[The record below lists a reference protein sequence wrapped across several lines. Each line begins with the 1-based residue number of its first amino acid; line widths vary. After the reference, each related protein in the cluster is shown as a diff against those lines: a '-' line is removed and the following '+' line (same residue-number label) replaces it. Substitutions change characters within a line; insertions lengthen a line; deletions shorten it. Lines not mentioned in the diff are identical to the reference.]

1 LSIRT
6 RLLLLTLG
14 LLVPLVLVGLYNQ
27 SDAWSTSRELLNRS
41 MEHQAKLAAT
51 AFEQW
56 VGAQRQTLLTVSDL
70 ARTGT
75 ANNAALREYLN
86 SVVKTRPTWLNVEI
100 VDPAGEVVL
109 SQTAKKWNL
118 EATPLTNL
126 KARLDESRSLVIA
139 TEQISDKQLRLLTMA
154 MPLADGNFVV
164 ARIDGTS
171 ASDVF
176 KQLELPEDHIIAV
189 FDPNGRLIFRSQI
202 SPEQLSLDVSQTPLL
217 TALSGKRTGV
227 IEVESPYDKIDRVYG
242 LARIDSVDAVVAVG
256 LPRDDLYGGAQQQ
269 LRQQVLLGL
278 LIACLAVFAAFF
290 IARGIAE
297 PLRRLTVAAKAFG
310 EGELSVRSGVED
322 DPAVRE
328 LGMTFN
334 QMARKI
340 EAREEKLKELDQ
352 LKSEFVSSVSHE
364 LRTPLTT
371 IKTLIRLLQR
381 SSLPEDTREEYLE
394 TIAGECDRQIDLVQ
408 NLLDLTRLES
418 GSYHPVMEDID
429 PAETIDSVVGLHR
442 NFADSR
448 AIRLQ
453 LFTPPEPLP
462 NVRTDRTAL
471 YRILS
476 GLIENA
482 LKYTPEFGSV
492 KVIAGR
498 VDGDLVIEVQD
509 NGCGIAKEDLGRI
522 FEKFYRG
529 RPLSISAIGATRNGS
544 TPDVL
549 FNADPIPGMGLGLY
563 IVKALVDQ
571 VGGEIDVKSPVAGGA
586 GTAFIVRLPASTK
599 RPRLEQLT
607 EQQHPHDEQEQM
619 DHRPADP
626 KREAQ

>member
-1 LSIRT
+1 MSIRA

-14 LLVPLVLVGLYNQ
+14 LLVPLMLVGLYNQ
-27 SDAWSTSRELLNRS
+27 SDAWGTSRELLNRS
-41 MEHQAKLAAT
+41 MEQQAKLAAT

-70 ARTGT
+70 AQTGT
-75 ANNAALREYLN
+75 ANNAVLREYLN
-86 SVVKTRPTWLNVEI
+86 SVVKTRPAWLNVEI
-100 VDPAGEVVL
+100 VNPAGEVVL

-118 EATPLTNL
+118 HATPVENL
-126 KARLDESRSLVIA
+126 KARIDESRSLVIA

-154 MPLADGNFVV
+154 MPLSDGNFVV

-189 FDPNGRLIFRSQI
+189 FDRDGGLIFRSQVT
-202 SPEQLSLDVSQTPLL
+202 PEQFSLDVSQTPLL
-217 TALSGKRTGV
+217 TALSGRRTGV

-242 LARIDSVDAVVAVG
+242 LARIDSVDAAVAVG

-269 LRQQVLLGL
+269 LRQQLLL
-278 LIACLAVFAAFF
+278 SSLIACLAVFAAFF
-290 IARGIAE
+290 IARGIVE
-297 PLRRLTVAAKAFG
+297 PLRRLTDAAKAFG
-310 EGELSVRSGVED
+310 EGDLTVRGGVEN

-328 LGMTFN
+328 LGLTFN

-340 EAREEKLKELDQ
+340 EAREEKLKELDS

-371 IKTLIRLLQR
+371 IKTLTRLLQR
-381 SSLPEDTREEYLE
+381 GSLPEDTRQEYLE

-418 GSYHPVMEDID
+418 GSDHPMIEETD
-429 PAETIDSVVGLHR
+429 PVETINSVVGLHR
-442 NFADSR
+442 NFAESR

-453 LFTPPEPLP
+453 VFTPPEHLP
-462 NVRTDRTAL
+462 NVLTDRTAL

-482 LKYTPEFGSV
+482 LKYTSEFGVV

-498 VDGDLVIEVQD
+498 VDDDVVIEVQD
-509 NGCGIAKEDLGRI
+509 NGCGIASEDLERV

-529 RPLSISAIGATRNGS
+529 RPLSISAVGTTVNGS
-544 TPDVL
+544 SADAVL
-549 FNADPIPGMGLGLY
+549 NPEPVPGMGLGLY

-571 VGGEIDVKSPVAGGA
+571 VGGTIDVKSPANGTGA
-586 GTAFIVRLPASTK
+586 GTAFIVRLPTAAANEEIS
-599 RPRLEQLT
+599 
-607 EQQHPHDEQEQM
+607 
-619 DHRPADP
+619 
-626 KREAQ
+626 EAV

>member
-1 LSIRT
+1 MSIRA

-14 LLVPLVLVGLYNQ
+14 LLVPLMLVGLYNQ

-41 MEHQAKLAAT
+41 MEQQAKLAAT

-70 ARTGT
+70 AQSGT
-75 ANNAALREYLN
+75 ANNATLREYLN
-86 SVVKTRPTWLNVEI
+86 SVVKTRPAWLNVEI
-100 VDPAGEVVL
+100 VNPAGEVVL

-118 EATPLTNL
+118 QATPIENL
-126 KARLDESRSLVIA
+126 KQRIAENHSLVIA

-171 ASDVF
+171 ASEVF
-176 KQLELPEDHIIAV
+176 KRLELPEDHIIAV
-189 FDPNGRLIFRSQI
+189 FDRDGRLIFRSQV
-202 SPEQLSLDVSQTPLL
+202 SPEQFSLDVSQTPLL
-217 TALSGKRTGV
+217 TALSGRRTGV

-242 LARIDSVDAVVAVG
+242 LARIDSVDAAVAVG

-269 LRQQVLLGL
+269 LRQQLLLSL
-278 LIACLAVFAAFF
+278 LIACLAVFAAFL
-290 IARGIAE
+290 IARGITE
-297 PLRRLTVAAKAFG
+297 PLRRLTDAAKAFG
-310 EGELSVRSGVED
+310 EGDMTVRSGVEN

-328 LGMTFN
+328 LGLTFN

-340 EAREEKLKELDQ
+340 EAREEKLKELDS

-371 IKTLIRLLQR
+371 IKTLTRLLQR
-381 SSLPEDTREEYLE
+381 GSLPDDTRQEYLE

-418 GSYHPVMEDID
+418 GSYHPVIEETD
-429 PAETIDSVVGLHR
+429 PVETINSVVGLHR
-442 NFADSR
+442 NLAESR

-453 LFTPPEPLP
+453 VFTPPEHLP
-462 NVRTDRTAL
+462 NVMTDRTAL

-476 GLIENA
+476 GLVENA
-482 LKYTPEFGSV
+482 LKYTSEFGVV

-498 VDGDLVIEVQD
+498 VDDDVVIEVQD
-509 NGCGIAKEDLGRI
+509 NGCGIAKEDLERV

-529 RPLSISAIGATRNGS
+529 RPLSISAVGTTVNGS
-544 TPDVL
+544 SADAVL
-549 FNADPIPGMGLGLY
+549 NPEPVPGMGLGLY

-571 VGGEIDVKSPVAGGA
+571 VGGTIDVKSPANGSGA
-586 GTAFIVRLPASTK
+586 GTAFVVRLPAV
-599 RPRLEQLT
+599 T
-607 EQQHPHDEQEQM
+607 ES
-619 DHRPADP
+619 
-626 KREAQ
+626 EAVSEAT

>member
-1 LSIRT
+1 MSIRA

-14 LLVPLVLVGLYNQ
+14 LLVPLMLVGLYNQ
-27 SDAWSTSRELLNRS
+27 SDTWSTSRGLLNRS
-41 MEHQAKLAAT
+41 MEQQARLAAT

-70 ARTGT
+70 AQSGT
-75 ANNAALREYLN
+75 ANNATLREYLN
-86 SVVKTRPTWLNVEI
+86 SVVKTRPAWLNVEI
-100 VDPAGEVVL
+100 VNPAGEVVL
-109 SQTAKKWNL
+109 AQTAKKWNL
-118 EATPLTNL
+118 HATPIENL
-126 KARLDESRSLVIA
+126 KERIAETRSLVIA

-176 KQLELPEDHIIAV
+176 KRLELPEDHIIAV
-189 FDPNGRLIFRSQI
+189 FDTDGRLIFRSQVT
-202 SPEQLSLDVSQTPLL
+202 PEQFSLDVSQTPLL
-217 TALSGKRTGV
+217 TALSGRRTGV

-242 LARIDSVDAVVAVG
+242 LARIDSVDAAVAVG

-269 LRQQVLLGL
+269 FRQQLLL
-278 LIACLAVFAAFF
+278 SSLIACLAVFAAFL

-297 PLRRLTVAAKAFG
+297 PLRRLSDAAKAFG
-310 EGELSVRSGVED
+310 EGDLTVRSGVEND
-322 DPAVRE
+322 TAVRE
-328 LGMTFN
+328 LGLTFN

-340 EAREEKLKELDQ
+340 EAREEKLKELDS

-371 IKTLIRLLQR
+371 IKTLTRLLQR
-381 SSLPEDTREEYLE
+381 GTLPEDTRQEYLE

-418 GSYHPVMEDID
+418 GSYHPVIEETD
-429 PAETIDSVVGLHR
+429 PVETINSVAGLHR
-442 NFADSR
+442 NFAESR

-453 LFTPPEPLP
+453 VFTPPEHLP
-462 NVRTDRTAL
+462 NVLTDRTAL

-482 LKYTPEFGSV
+482 LKYTPEFGVV
-492 KVIAGR
+492 KVMAGR
-498 VDGDLVIEVQD
+498 VDDDVVIEVQD
-509 NGCGIAKEDLGRI
+509 NGCGIASEDLERV

-529 RPLSISAIGATRNGS
+529 RPLSISAVGTTVNGS
-544 TPDVL
+544 SADAVL
-549 FNADPIPGMGLGLY
+549 NPEPVPGMGLGLY

-571 VGGEIDVKSPVAGGA
+571 VGGTIDVKSPANGSGA
-586 GTAFIVRLPASTK
+586 GSAFIVRLPAAKS
-599 RPRLEQLT
+599 EAVT
-607 EQQHPHDEQEQM
+607 E
-619 DHRPADP
+619 A
-626 KREAQ
+626 A

>member
-1 LSIRT
+1 MSIRA

-14 LLVPLVLVGLYNQ
+14 LLVPLMLVGLYNQ
-27 SDAWSTSRELLNRS
+27 SDTWSTSRGLLNRS
-41 MEHQAKLAAT
+41 MEQQARLAAT

-70 ARTGT
+70 AQSGT
-75 ANNAALREYLN
+75 ANNATLREYLN
-86 SVVKTRPTWLNVEI
+86 SVVKTRPAWLNVEI
-100 VDPAGEVVL
+100 VNPAGEVVL
-109 SQTAKKWNL
+109 AQTAKKWNL
-118 EATPLTNL
+118 HATPIENL
-126 KARLDESRSLVIA
+126 KERIAETRSLVIA

-176 KQLELPEDHIIAV
+176 KRLELPEDHIIAV
-189 FDPNGRLIFRSQI
+189 FDRDGGLIFRSQVT
-202 SPEQLSLDVSQTPLL
+202 PEQFSLDVSQTPLL
-217 TALSGKRTGV
+217 TALSGRRTGV

-242 LARIDSVDAVVAVG
+242 LARIDSVDAAVAVG

-269 LRQQVLLGL
+269 FRQQLLL
-278 LIACLAVFAAFF
+278 SSLIACLAVFAAFL

-297 PLRRLTVAAKAFG
+297 PLRRLSDAAKAFG
-310 EGELSVRSGVED
+310 EGDLTVRSGVEND
-322 DPAVRE
+322 TAVRE
-328 LGMTFN
+328 LGLTFN

-340 EAREEKLKELDQ
+340 EAREEKLKELDS

-371 IKTLIRLLQR
+371 IKTLTRLLQR
-381 SSLPEDTREEYLE
+381 GTLPEDTRQEYLE

-418 GSYHPVMEDID
+418 GSYHPVIEETD
-429 PAETIDSVVGLHR
+429 PVETINSVAGLHR
-442 NFADSR
+442 NFAESR

-453 LFTPPEPLP
+453 VFTPPERLP
-462 NVRTDRTAL
+462 NVLTDRTAL

-482 LKYTPEFGSV
+482 LKYTPEFGVV

-498 VDGDLVIEVQD
+498 VDDDVVIEVQD
-509 NGCGIAKEDLGRI
+509 NGCGIATEDLERV

-529 RPLSISAIGATRNGS
+529 RPLSISAVGTTVNGS
-544 TPDVL
+544 SADAVL
-549 FNADPIPGMGLGLY
+549 NPEPVPGMGLGLY

-571 VGGEIDVKSPVAGGA
+571 VGGTIDVKSPANGSGA
-586 GTAFIVRLPASTK
+586 GSAFIVRLPAAKS
-599 RPRLEQLT
+599 EAVT
-607 EQQHPHDEQEQM
+607 E
-619 DHRPADP
+619 A
-626 KREAQ
+626 A

>member
-1 LSIRT
+1 MSIRA

-14 LLVPLVLVGLYNQ
+14 LLVPLMLVGLYNQ

-41 MEHQAKLAAT
+41 MEQQAKLAAT

-70 ARTGT
+70 AQTGT
-75 ANNAALREYLN
+75 ANNATLREYLN
-86 SVVKTRPTWLNVEI
+86 SVVKTRPAWLNVEI
-100 VDPAGEVVL
+100 VNPAGEVVL

-118 EATPLTNL
+118 NATPIENL
-126 KARLDESRSLVIA
+126 KERIAENHSLVIA

-171 ASDVF
+171 ASEVF
-176 KQLELPEDHIIAV
+176 KRLELPEDHIIAV
-189 FDPNGRLIFRSQI
+189 FDRDGRLIFRSQV
-202 SPEQLSLDVSQTPLL
+202 SPEQFSLDVSQTPLL
-217 TALSGKRTGV
+217 TALSGRRTGV

-242 LARIDSVDAVVAVG
+242 LARIDSVDAAVAVG

-269 LRQQVLLGL
+269 LRQQLLLSL
-278 LIACLAVFAAFF
+278 LIACLAVFAAFL
-290 IARGIAE
+290 IARGITE
-297 PLRRLTVAAKAFG
+297 PLRRLTDAAKAFG
-310 EGELSVRSGVED
+310 EGDMTVRSGVEN

-328 LGMTFN
+328 LGLTFN

-340 EAREEKLKELDQ
+340 EAREEKLKELDS

-371 IKTLIRLLQR
+371 IKTLTRLLQR
-381 SSLPEDTREEYLE
+381 GSLPEDTRREYLE

-418 GSYHPVMEDID
+418 GSYHPVIEETD
-429 PAETIDSVVGLHR
+429 PIETINSVVGLHR
-442 NFADSR
+442 NLAESR

-453 LFTPPEPLP
+453 VFTPPEYLP
-462 NVRTDRTAL
+462 NVMTDRTAL

-482 LKYTPEFGSV
+482 LKYTSEFGVV

-498 VDGDLVIEVQD
+498 VDDDVVIEVQD
-509 NGCGIAKEDLGRI
+509 NGCGIAKEDLERV

-529 RPLSISAIGATRNGS
+529 RPLSISAVGTTVNGS
-544 TPDVL
+544 SADAVL
-549 FNADPIPGMGLGLY
+549 NPEPVPGMGLGLY

-571 VGGEIDVKSPVAGGA
+571 VGGTIDVKSPANGSGA
-586 GTAFIVRLPASTK
+586 GTAFVVRLPAV
-599 RPRLEQLT
+599 T
-607 EQQHPHDEQEQM
+607 ES
-619 DHRPADP
+619 
-626 KREAQ
+626 EAVSETA

>member
-1 LSIRT
+1 MSIRA

-14 LLVPLVLVGLYNQ
+14 LLVPLMLVGLYNQ

-41 MEHQAKLAAT
+41 MEQQAKLAAT

-70 ARTGT
+70 AQTGT
-75 ANNAALREYLN
+75 ANNAVLREYLN
-86 SVVKTRPTWLNVEI
+86 SVVKTRPAWLNIEI
-100 VDPAGEVVL
+100 VNPAGEVVL

-118 EATPLTNL
+118 QATPVENL
-126 KARLDESRSLVIA
+126 KARIDESRSLVIA

-154 MPLADGNFVV
+154 MPLSDGNFVV

-189 FDPNGRLIFRSQI
+189 FDRDGGLIFRSQVT
-202 SPEQLSLDVSQTPLL
+202 PEQFSLDVSQTPLL
-217 TALSGKRTGV
+217 TALSGRRTGV

-242 LARIDSVDAVVAVG
+242 LARIDSVDAAVAVG

-269 LRQQVLLGL
+269 VRQQLLL
-278 LIACLAVFAAFF
+278 SSLIACLAVFSAFF
-290 IARGIAE
+290 IARGIVE
-297 PLRRLTVAAKAFG
+297 PLRRLTDAAKAFG
-310 EGELSVRSGVED
+310 EGDLTVRGGVEN

-328 LGMTFN
+328 LGLTFN

-340 EAREEKLKELDQ
+340 EAREEKLKELDS

-371 IKTLIRLLQR
+371 IKTLTRLLQR
-381 SSLPEDTREEYLE
+381 GSLPEDTRQEYLE

-418 GSYHPVMEDID
+418 GSYHPMIEETD
-429 PAETIDSVVGLHR
+429 PVETINSVVGLHR
-442 NFADSR
+442 NFAESR

-453 LFTPPEPLP
+453 VFTPPERLP
-462 NVRTDRTAL
+462 SVLTDRTAL

-482 LKYTPEFGSV
+482 LKYTSEFGVV

-498 VDGDLVIEVQD
+498 VDDDVVIEVQD
-509 NGCGIAKEDLGRI
+509 NGCGIASEDLERV

-529 RPLSISAIGATRNGS
+529 RPLSISAVGTTVNGS
-544 TPDVL
+544 SADAVL
-549 FNADPIPGMGLGLY
+549 NPEPVPGMGLGLY

-571 VGGEIDVKSPVAGGA
+571 VGGTIDVKSPANGTGA
-586 GTAFIVRLPASTK
+586 GTAFIVRLPTAAANEEIS
-599 RPRLEQLT
+599 
-607 EQQHPHDEQEQM
+607 
-619 DHRPADP
+619 
-626 KREAQ
+626 EAV

>member
-1 LSIRT
+1 MSIRA

-14 LLVPLVLVGLYNQ
+14 LLVPLMLVGLYNQ
-27 SDAWSTSRELLNRS
+27 SDTWSTSRGLLNRS
-41 MEHQAKLAAT
+41 MEQQARLAAT

-70 ARTGT
+70 AQSGT
-75 ANNAALREYLN
+75 ANNATLREYLN
-86 SVVKTRPTWLNVEI
+86 SVVKTRPAWLNVEI
-100 VDPAGEVVL
+100 VNPAGEVVL
-109 SQTAKKWNL
+109 AQTAKKWNL
-118 EATPLTNL
+118 HATPIENL
-126 KARLDESRSLVIA
+126 KERIAETRSLVIA

-176 KQLELPEDHIIAV
+176 KRLELPEDHIIAV
-189 FDPNGRLIFRSQI
+189 FDTDGRLIFRSQVT
-202 SPEQLSLDVSQTPLL
+202 PEQFSLDVSQTPLL
-217 TALSGKRTGV
+217 TALSGRRTGV

-242 LARIDSVDAVVAVG
+242 LARIDSVDAAVAVG

-269 LRQQVLLGL
+269 FRQQLLL
-278 LIACLAVFAAFF
+278 SSLIACLAVFAAFL

-297 PLRRLTVAAKAFG
+297 PLRRLSDAAKAFG
-310 EGELSVRSGVED
+310 EGDLTVRSGVEND
-322 DPAVRE
+322 TAVRE
-328 LGMTFN
+328 LGLTFN

-340 EAREEKLKELDQ
+340 EAREEKLKELDS

-371 IKTLIRLLQR
+371 IKTLTRLLQR
-381 SSLPEDTREEYLE
+381 GTLPEDTRQEYLE

-418 GSYHPVMEDID
+418 GSYHPVIEETD
-429 PAETIDSVVGLHR
+429 PVETINSVAGLHR
-442 NFADSR
+442 NFAESR

-453 LFTPPEPLP
+453 VFTPPERLP
-462 NVRTDRTAL
+462 NVLTDRTAL

-482 LKYTPEFGSV
+482 LKYTPEFGVV
-492 KVIAGR
+492 KVMAGR
-498 VDGDLVIEVQD
+498 VDDDVVIEVQD
-509 NGCGIAKEDLGRI
+509 NGCGIASEDLERV

-529 RPLSISAIGATRNGS
+529 RPLSISAVGTTVNGS
-544 TPDVL
+544 SADAVL
-549 FNADPIPGMGLGLY
+549 NPEPVPGMGLGLY

-571 VGGEIDVKSPVAGGA
+571 VGGTIDVKSPANGSGA
-586 GTAFIVRLPASTK
+586 GSAFIVRLPAAKS
-599 RPRLEQLT
+599 EAVT
-607 EQQHPHDEQEQM
+607 E
-619 DHRPADP
+619 A
-626 KREAQ
+626 A

>member
-1 LSIRT
+1 MSIRA

-14 LLVPLVLVGLYNQ
+14 LLVPLMLVGLYNQ
-27 SDAWSTSRELLNRS
+27 SDTWSTSRGLLNRS
-41 MEHQAKLAAT
+41 MEQQARLAAT

-70 ARTGT
+70 AQSGT
-75 ANNAALREYLN
+75 ANNATLREYLN
-86 SVVKTRPTWLNVEI
+86 SVVKTRPAWLNVEI
-100 VDPAGEVVL
+100 VNPAGEVVL
-109 SQTAKKWNL
+109 AQTAKKWNL
-118 EATPLTNL
+118 HATPIENL
-126 KARLDESRSLVIA
+126 KERIAETRSLVIA

-176 KQLELPEDHIIAV
+176 KRLELPEDHIIAV
-189 FDPNGRLIFRSQI
+189 FDTDGRLIFRSQVT
-202 SPEQLSLDVSQTPLL
+202 PEQFSLDVSQTPLL
-217 TALSGKRTGV
+217 TALSGRRTGV

-242 LARIDSVDAVVAVG
+242 LARIDSVDAAVAVG

-269 LRQQVLLGL
+269 FRQQLLL
-278 LIACLAVFAAFF
+278 SSLIACLAVFAAFL

-297 PLRRLTVAAKAFG
+297 PLRRLSDAAKAFG
-310 EGELSVRSGVED
+310 EGDLTVRSGVEND
-322 DPAVRE
+322 TAVRE
-328 LGMTFN
+328 LGLTFN

-340 EAREEKLKELDQ
+340 EAREEKLKELDS

-371 IKTLIRLLQR
+371 IKTLTRLLQR
-381 SSLPEDTREEYLE
+381 GTLPEDTRQEYLE

-418 GSYHPVMEDID
+418 GSYHPVIEETD
-429 PAETIDSVVGLHR
+429 PVETINSVAGLHR
-442 NFADSR
+442 NFAESR

-453 LFTPPEPLP
+453 VFTPPERLP
-462 NVRTDRTAL
+462 NVLTDRTAL

-482 LKYTPEFGSV
+482 LKYTPEFGVV

-498 VDGDLVIEVQD
+498 VDDDVVIEVQD
-509 NGCGIAKEDLGRI
+509 NGCGIASEDLERV

-529 RPLSISAIGATRNGS
+529 RPLSISAVGTTVNGS
-544 TPDVL
+544 SADAVL
-549 FNADPIPGMGLGLY
+549 NPEPVPGMGLGLY

-571 VGGEIDVKSPVAGGA
+571 VGGTIDVKSPANGSGA
-586 GTAFIVRLPASTK
+586 GSAFIVRLPAAKS
-599 RPRLEQLT
+599 EAVT
-607 EQQHPHDEQEQM
+607 E
-619 DHRPADP
+619 A
-626 KREAQ
+626 A

>member
-1 LSIRT
+1 MSIRA

-14 LLVPLVLVGLYNQ
+14 LLVPLMLVGLYNQ
-27 SDAWSTSRELLNRS
+27 TDAWNTSRELLNRS

-70 ARTGT
+70 AQTGT
-75 ANNAALREYLN
+75 ANNAVLLEYLN
-86 SVVKTRPTWLNVEI
+86 SVVKTRPAWLNVEI
-100 VDPAGEVVL
+100 VNPAGEVVI

-118 EATPLTNL
+118 HATPVENL
-126 KARLDESRSLVIA
+126 KARIDESRSLVIA

-176 KQLELPEDHIIAV
+176 KQLELPADHIIAV
-189 FDPNGRLIFRSQI
+189 FDSNGRLIFRSQVT
-202 SPEQLSLDVSQTPLL
+202 PEQFSLDVSQTPLL
-217 TALSGKRTGV
+217 TALSGRRTGV

-242 LARIDSVDAVVAVG
+242 LARIDSVDAAVAVG

-269 LRQQVLLGL
+269 LRQQLLLSL
-278 LIACLAVFAAFF
+278 LIACLAVFAAFL

-297 PLRRLTVAAKAFG
+297 PLRRLTEAARAFG
-310 EGELSVRSGVED
+310 EGDLTVRGGVEN
-322 DPAVRE
+322 DPAIRE
-328 LGMTFN
+328 LGLTFN

-340 EAREEKLKELDQ
+340 EAREEKLKELDS
-352 LKSEFVSSVSHE
+352 LKSDFVSSVSHE

-371 IKTLIRLLQR
+371 IKTLTRLLQR
-381 SSLPEDTREEYLE
+381 GTLPEDTRQEYLE

-418 GSYHPVMEDID
+418 GSYHPVIEETD
-429 PAETIDSVVGLHR
+429 PAETINSVVGLHR
-442 NFADSR
+442 NFAESR

-453 LFTPPEPLP
+453 VFTPPEPLP
-462 NVRTDRTAL
+462 NVLTDRTAL

-482 LKYTPEFGSV
+482 LKYTSEFGMV
-492 KVIAGR
+492 KVIAGQ
-498 VDGDLVIEVQD
+498 VDDDVVIEVQD
-509 NGCGIAKEDLGRI
+509 NGCGIAKEDLERV

-529 RPLSISAIGATRNGS
+529 RPLSISAVGTTVNGS
-544 TPDVL
+544 SADAVL
-549 FNADPIPGMGLGLY
+549 NPEPVPGMGLGLY

-571 VGGEIDVKSPVAGGA
+571 IGGSIDVKSPANGTGA
-586 GTAFIVRLPASTK
+586 GTAFIVRLPATRS
-599 RPRLEQLT
+599 
-607 EQQHPHDEQEQM
+607 
-619 DHRPADP
+619 
-626 KREAQ
+626 EAVSEAA

>member
-1 LSIRT
+1 MSIRA

-27 SDAWSTSRELLNRS
+27 SEAWSTSRDLLNRS
-41 MEHQAKLAAT
+41 MEQQAKLAAT

-70 ARTGT
+70 ARTGA
-75 ANNAALREYLN
+75 ANNVTLREYLN
-86 SVVKTRPTWLNVEI
+86 SVVKTRPAWLNVEI
-100 VDPAGEVVL
+100 VNPAGEVVIA
-109 SQTAKKWNL
+109 QTTKKWNVQ
-118 EATPLTNL
+118 ATPIESL
-126 KARLDESRSLVIA
+126 KERIDEQRSLVIA
-139 TEQISDKQLRLLTMA
+139 TEQITDKQLRLLTMA

-171 ASDVF
+171 ASEVF
-176 KQLELPEDHIIAV
+176 RQLELPEDHIIAV
-189 FDPNGRLIFRSQI
+189 FDSSGGLIFRSQV
-202 SPEQLSLDVSQTPLL
+202 SPEQFSLDVSQTPLL
-217 TALSGKRTGV
+217 TALSGRRTGV
-227 IEVESPYDKIDRVYG
+227 IEVESPFDKVKRVYG
-242 LARIDSVDAVVAVG
+242 LARIDSVDAAVAVG
-256 LPRDDLYGGAQQQ
+256 LPREDLYGSAQQQ
-269 LRQQVLLGL
+269 MRQEVLLSL
-278 LIACLAVFAAFF
+278 FIACLAVFAAFF

-297 PLRRLTVAAKAFG
+297 PMRRLSEAAKAFG
-310 EGELSVRSGVED
+310 EGDLTIRSGVEN

-328 LGMTFN
+328 LGVTFN

-371 IKTLIRLLQR
+371 IKTLTRLLQR
-381 SSLPEDTREEYLE
+381 GSLPEDTRQEYLE

-418 GSYHPVMEDID
+418 GSYHAVLEETD
-429 PAETIDSVVGLHR
+429 PSETIDSVVGLHR
-442 NFADSR
+442 NFANSR
-448 AIRLQ
+448 AIRLEV
-453 LFTPPEPLP
+453 FMPPERLP
-462 NVRTDRTAL
+462 KVLSDRSAL

-482 LKYTPEFGSV
+482 LKYTPEFGVV

-498 VDGDLVIEVQD
+498 VDDDVVIEVRD
-509 NGCGIAKEDLGRI
+509 NGCGIAKEDLERI

-529 RPLSISAIGATRNGS
+529 RPISISAVGTAVNGS
-544 TPDVL
+544 ASDASLSVEPV
-549 FNADPIPGMGLGLY
+549 PGMGLGLY

-571 VGGEIDVKSPVAGGA
+571 VGGSIEVRSPANGTGS
-586 GTAFIVRLPASTK
+586 GTAFIVRLPAG
-599 RPRLEQLT
+599 T
-607 EQQHPHDEQEQM
+607 E
-619 DHRPADP
+619 ADNVS
-626 KREAQ
+626 EAAGVQ